1 MMGKDEIMYDLL
13 SIAWLVMAVI
23 ADHIGR
29 KKDINFYQNAA
40 YWGCIIMSS
49 IVFILKKLK

>member
-29 KKDINFYQNAA
+29 KKDINFYIDIGIYNR
-40 YWGCIIMSS
+40 WHSVHI
-49 IVFILKKLK
+49 KK

>member
-29 KKDINFYQNAA
+29 KKIL
-40 YWGCIIMSS
+40 I
-49 IVFILKKLK
+49 FIKMQHIGDAL